1 MKRYYFLLILVI
13 SLLSAHAQSP
23 DLNLVVV
30 NNDRV
35 NGGTI
40 EVKLQIKSDTAFDI
54 GSSNFRI
61 AYNAAAV
68 SYSSVI
74 FNVDFDGF

>member
-40 EVKLQIKSDTAFDI
+40 EVKLQIKSDIAFNI
-54 GSSNFRI
+54 GFIKLQNSI
-61 AYNAAAV
+61 QCCCC
-68 SYSSVI
+68 
-74 FNVDFDGF
+74 